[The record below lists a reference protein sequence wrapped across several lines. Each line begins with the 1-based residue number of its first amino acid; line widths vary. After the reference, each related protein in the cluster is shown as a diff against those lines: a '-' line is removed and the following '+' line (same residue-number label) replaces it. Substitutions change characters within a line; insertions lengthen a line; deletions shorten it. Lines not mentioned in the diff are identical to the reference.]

1 MKTFFANKYVLAG
14 IFALVGLF
22 LGWLIFHSPKGEP
35 ESVHLA
41 EAADA
46 SQRWTCSMHPQ
57 IRMDAPGKC
66 PICAMDL
73 IAVSRSSQPVDS
85 DAIHLTK
92 EAAALANVLTS
103 RVEHSNPTQN
113 LRLYG
118 KVKTDE
124 RKLQSQVAH
133 IAGRIEQLQ
142 VNYTGEAVSQGQ
154 TLAILYSP
162 QLVTAQQ
169 ELLEAA
175 SSKASQPDIYE
186 AIKEKLRQL
195 KLTPQQ
201 IERIEKTGQV
211 QSTIELVSNT
221 AGIVTAMQVSKGDYV
236 TAGTVLYQ
244 IADLSNLWVQFDAY
258 ESDLPYLSRGD
269 ELTFAVQAINGQH
282 FTGRIAFIDPVID
295 PQTRTAKVRVEISNR
310 GSKLKPEM
318 FATATI
324 EAQLKEYQGNI
335 VVPRSAVLWTGKRSI
350 VYVRQPDTA
359 EPIFRLREVELGPM
373 LGDSYVI
380 INGLTDGEE
389 IVTQGAFSID
399 AAAQLEGKPSMMNH
413 PEAAIPQEQIPAK
426 NDPISKKYLSFAVQ
440 GLCDMCRERIEVAA
454 LTVKGVNSAKWNA
467 ESKKLEVIVTANAV
481 KIIDIHRAVAA
492 VGHDTELVKADDNT
506 YNALPDCCKY
516 R

>member
-1 MKTFFANKYVLAG
+1 MKTFFANKYVIAG

-103 RVEHSNPTQN
+103 KVERRNPTQN

-118 KVKTDE
+118 KVKADE

-175 SSKASQPDIYE
+175 SSKSLATRH
-186 AIKEKLRQL
+186 LRSY
-195 KLTPQQ
+195 KGETPPA
-201 IERIEKTGQV
+201 ET
-211 QSTIELVSNT
+211 
-221 AGIVTAMQVSKGDYV
+221 YPP
-236 TAGTVLYQ
+236 
-244 IADLSNLWVQFDAY
+244 AD
-258 ESDLPYLSRGD
+258 
-269 ELTFAVQAINGQH
+269 
-282 FTGRIAFIDPVID
+282 
-295 PQTRTAKVRVEISNR
+295 RT
-310 GSKLKPEM
+310 
-318 FATATI
+318 
-324 EAQLKEYQGNI
+324 
-335 VVPRSAVLWTGKRSI
+335 
-350 VYVRQPDTA
+350 
-359 EPIFRLREVELGPM
+359 
-373 LGDSYVI
+373 
-380 INGLTDGEE
+380 
-389 IVTQGAFSID
+389 
-399 AAAQLEGKPSMMNH
+399 H
-413 PEAAIPQEQIPAK
+413 
-426 NDPISKKYLSFAVQ
+426 
-440 GLCDMCRERIEVAA
+440 
-454 LTVKGVNSAKWNA
+454 
-467 ESKKLEVIVTANAV
+467 
-481 KIIDIHRAVAA
+481 
-492 VGHDTELVKADDNT
+492 
-506 YNALPDCCKY
+506 
-516 R
+516 